1 MTTSPGDSGTSI
13 HPSAI
18 VEEGASIGIGVQIWH
33 HSHVRAG
40 ARIGSGCMLGK
51 NVFVDGEA
59 VLGDRVR
66 IQNNVSIYSGVQIE
80 DEVFVGPSA
89 VFTNDQVPRVSSE
102 WSVSTTVVRQG
113 ASIGANSTLVAPLE
127 IGRWALVAAGAV
139 VIHDVLPN
147 QIVAGNPAAPI
158 GWICR
163 CANTRVDRTA
173 SELICDHCGTSLI
186 TKDAR

>member
-1 MTTSPGDSGTSI
+1 MTSSPADPATSV
-13 HPSAI
+13 HPTAI
-18 VEEGASIGIGVQIWH
+18 VEEGASIGAGVKIWH
-33 HSHVRAG
+33 HSHIRAG

-66 IQNNVSIYSGVQIE
+66 VQNNVSIYSGVELE

-89 VFTNDQVPRVSSE
+89 VFTNDRVPRASGD
-102 WSVSTTVVRQG
+102 WSVETTVVRQG

-127 IGRWALVAAGAV
+127 IGSWALVAAGAV

-147 QIVAGNPAAPI
+147 QIVAGNPAEPI

-163 CANTRVDRTA
+163 CANTKADRNA
-173 SELICDHCGTSLI
+173 SQLICDQCGTRLT
-186 TKDAR
+186 TKEAR